1 MQSKTSA
8 LTIPTENDPCK
19 RSHAERL
26 EFLSDSSPKDV
37 DADKHKA
44 WAEKMAAAL
53 LAANLP
59 KEAARVR
66 DCAEALFFHLLS
78 DDNGEIHF
86 KLHSAPYCK
95 YRHCPIC
102 QWRRSLRNKAIVM
115 SALPAILEKHPTAR
129 FAMLTLT
136 VRNCYL
142 SELRQTIRDMNKGW
156 QRLIQRKDWLALGWI
171 RGVEVTRGQDGSA
184 HPHFHA
190 LLMLPS
196 SYFSGQAYIP
206 TREWVQLWRQA
217 MRLDYDPVCH
227 IRMVKAKVLAETT
240 PEGTDGRLLAVQSAV
255 SEVAKYATKATDLLE
270 GGPEWLA
277 EYVEQVRSLK
287 FLTSGGVLKGIFI
300 DQRPEQEDLVHV
312 GGDEE
317 DVDGAVVDR
326 LAFHWRTS
334 RKRYARKRTPATK

>member
-1 MQSKTSA
+1 MQSKTAA
-8 LTIPTENDPCK
+8 LTIPTENDSCNSP
-19 RSHAERL
+19 RDPRL
-26 EFLSDSSPKDV
+26 EFLSDSSPD
-37 DADKHKA
+37 DRSADDHKA
-44 WAEKMAAAL
+44 WAETMSAAL

-66 DCAEALFFHLLS
+66 DCAEALFFRLLS

-86 KLHSAPYCK
+86 KLHSAPYCH

-136 VRNCYL
+136 VRNCHL
-142 SELRQTIRDMNKGW
+142 SELRQTVATMNKGW
-156 QRLIQRKDWLALGWI
+156 KRLVERDGWPAVGWI
-171 RGVEVTRGQDGSA
+171 RAVEVTRGQDGSA

-190 LLMLPS
+190 LLMVPS
-196 SYFSGQAYIP
+196 TYFSGSAYIP

-217 MRLDYDPVCH
+217 MRLDYDPVCD
-227 IRMVKAKVLAETT
+227 IRQVKAKVSAETT

-255 SEVAKYATKATDLLE
+255 SEVAKYATKAADLLA

-277 EYVEQVRSLK
+277 EYVAQVRGLK
-287 FLTSGGVLKGIFI
+287 FLTSGGVLKGIFR

-312 GGDEE
+312 GGEE
-317 DVDGAVVDR
+317 GEDGTVVDR

-334 RKRYARKRTPATK
+334 RKRYARKRSRATK

>member
-1 MQSKTSA
+1 MQSKTTA
-8 LTIPTENDPCK
+8 LTIPTENDPRK
-19 RSHAERL
+19 RPHAECL
-26 EFLSDSSPKDV
+26 EFLSDSSPKDQA
-37 DADKHKA
+37 ADDHKA
-44 WAEKMAAAL
+44 WAETMSAAL
-53 LAANLP
+53 VAANLP

-66 DCAEALFFHLLS
+66 DCAEALFFRLLS

-86 KLHSAPYCK
+86 KLQSAPYCH

-136 VRNCYL
+136 VRNCHL
-142 SELRQTIRDMNKGW
+142 SELRQSISAMNKGW
-156 QRLIQRKDWLALGWI
+156 QRLIQRDGWPAIGWI

-217 MRLDYDPVCH
+217 MRLDYDPICD
-227 IRMVKAKVLAETT
+227 IRQVKAKVSAETT

-255 SEVAKYATKATDLLE
+255 SEVAKYATKAADLLA

-277 EYVEQVRSLK
+277 EYVAQVHGLK
-287 FLTSGGVLKGIFI
+287 FLTSGGVLKGIFK
-300 DQRPEQEDLVHV
+300 PVKEESEDLVHV
-312 GGDEE
+312 GDDEE
-317 DVDGAVVDR
+317 VTGATIDK
-326 LAFHWRTS
+326 LSFHWRTKH
-334 RKRYARKRTPATK
+334 KRYARKRQ

>member
-8 LTIPTENDPCK
+8 LTIPTENGQDK
-19 RSHAERL
+19 L
-26 EFLSDSSPKDV
+26 EFLSDLSPKDKAT
-37 DADKHKA
+37 DDHKA
-44 WAEKMAAAL
+44 WSETMAAAL
-53 LAANLP
+53 LSANLP

-66 DCAEALFFHLLS
+66 DCAEALFFHLLA

-86 KLHSAPYCK
+86 KLHSAPYCH
-95 YRHCPIC
+95 YRHCPTC
-102 QWRRSLRNKAIVM
+102 QWRRSLRSKAIVM
-115 SALPAILEKHPTAR
+115 SALPAILEKHPSAR

-136 VRNCYL
+136 VRNCHL
-142 SELRQTIRDMNKGW
+142 SELRQTIAAMNKGW
-156 QRLIQRKDWLALGWI
+156 KRLLRRDGWPALGWI
-171 RGVEVTRGQDGSA
+171 RAVEVTRGDDDSA

-190 LLMLPS
+190 LLILPA

-217 MRLDYDPVCH
+217 MRLNYDPVCD
-227 IRMVKAKVLAETT
+227 IRQVKAKVSAETT

-255 SEVAKYATKATDLLE
+255 SEVAKYATKATDLLA
-270 GGPEWLA
+270 GGSDWLA
-277 EYVEQVRSLK
+277 EYVAQVHGLK

-312 GGDEE
+312 GDEE
-317 DVDGAVVDR
+317 EGNGAVVDN

-334 RKRYARKRTPATK
+334 RKRYARKRSTATK